1 MTALYALLLSLN
13 LVSSTAR
20 TQPSTVDQINIAV
33 SNKVATQSEA
43 TTLSITVYDPNE
55 GRTKK

>member
-20 TQPSTVDQINIAV
+20 TQPSTNEQISIAV
-33 SNKVATQSEA
+33 NNKVASQPEA
-43 TTLSITVYDPNE
+43 TLLSITVYDPNE
-55 GRTKK
+55 GRTRK

>member
-20 TQPSTVDQINIAV
+20 TQPSTSDQISIAV
-33 SNKVATQSEA
+33 TNKVATQSEA
-43 TTLSITVYDPNE
+43 TSLSITVYDPNE
-55 GRTKK
+55 GRTRK